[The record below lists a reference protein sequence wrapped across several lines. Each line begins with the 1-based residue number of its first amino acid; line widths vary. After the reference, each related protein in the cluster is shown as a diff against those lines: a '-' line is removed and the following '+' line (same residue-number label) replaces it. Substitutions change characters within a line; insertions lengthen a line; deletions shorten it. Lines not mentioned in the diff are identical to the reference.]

1 MVESG
6 YKKTWRTFIQ
16 SRVDLEQKLDVLT
29 PGLKMRGAV
38 SYDFNSSFF
47 HSRART
53 PETKFAT
60 GRDEAGNLIFKTI
73 TNESPFGEPNE
84 SSNANKKI
92 YLESAI
98 NYDRT
103 FDRHVVGG
111 MLLYY
116 QKETQNHDEALAYR
130 KQAYV
135 GRATYNFDNRY
146 SLEANFGVTGSEQFS
161 EGYRYGFF
169 PAVGLA

>member
-1 MVESG
+1 LPKSLTMSGTDAILERISRIPPHLFPAIYSEGTIAQHPSLTNNRTSPYVYMVESG

-73 TNESPFGEPNE
+73 TNE
-84 SSNANKKI
+84 
-92 YLESAI
+92 
-98 NYDRT
+98 
-103 FDRHVVGG
+103 
-111 MLLYY
+111 
-116 QKETQNHDEALAYR
+116 
-130 KQAYV
+130 
-135 GRATYNFDNRY
+135 
-146 SLEANFGVTGSEQFS
+146 
-161 EGYRYGFF
+161 
-169 PAVGLA
+169 